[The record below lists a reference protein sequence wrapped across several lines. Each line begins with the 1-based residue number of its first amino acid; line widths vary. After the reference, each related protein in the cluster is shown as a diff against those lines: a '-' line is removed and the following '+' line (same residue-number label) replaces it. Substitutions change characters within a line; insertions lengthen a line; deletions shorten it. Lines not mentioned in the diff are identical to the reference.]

1 MARIGDFASAAAP
14 IGPDTPGAE
23 VFDRFQSE
31 PDTLVIAV
39 IDGDR
44 RPVGLI
50 ERNAFTLKM
59 AAEFGRALYARR
71 PAATHQDDA
80 GGQQQHE
87 QGARLPGPAGAIG
100 ED

>member
-14 IGPDTPGAE
+14 IGSDTPGAD

-31 PDTLVIAV
+31 LDTLVIAV
-39 IDGDR
+39 VDTEQ

-71 PAATHQDDA
+71 PAAIRRDRRSC
-80 GGQQQHE
+80 
-87 QGARLPGPAGAIG
+87 GA
-100 ED
+100 E

>member
-14 IGPDTPGAE
+14 IGPDTPGAQ
-23 VFDRFQSE
+23 VFDRFQDE

-39 IDGDR
+39 VDGAG

-59 AAEFGRALYARR
+59 AAEFGRALADWASE
-71 PAATHQDDA
+71 AA
-80 GGQQQHE
+80 
-87 QGARLPGPAGAIG
+87 G
-100 ED
+100 ETRYLRFGLDFE